1 MWLDALSLNFYFMYE
16 RKTYTKHY
24 FCFVMV
30 TDKVLRLYMEL
41 AN

>member
-1 MWLDALSLNFYFMYE
+1 MPPLLNPYFMYE

-24 FCFVMV
+24 VCFVMV

-41 AN
+41 GSKY